1 MKMKRYG
8 LIGHPLKHSQSRFY
22 FNEKFEHEGLDCRY
36 QHFDLKS
43 IEEIH
48 EVMETYSDLCGF
60 NVTIPYKEA
69 IIPLLDEID
78 PTANEVGAVNV
89 VTIQN
94 GRLKGYNTDVYGFSQ
109 LLERALKG
117 KEVEHALVLGTGGAS
132 KAVCYVLKQKNIP
145 FSTVSRSP
153 EKGDYTYETLTD
165 EILRQNHL
173 IINTTPLGMA
183 PKFDDF
189 PDLHYQALSN
199 KHILIDLIYNPK
211 ETAFMELGRTWGA
224 KVYNGWQMFEEQAKK
239 TWEIFQLGREIRLRN
254 NLNIWKMYTLSTLV
268 PRVCRWPS
276 PKAAW
281 SSFPLA
287 YPATWLT
294 LRSTS
299 ARKTSLKARL

>member
-1 MKMKRYG
+1 MKRYG

-22 FNEKFEHEGLDCRY
+22 FNEKFEHEGLNCRY

-48 EVMETYSDLCGF
+48 EVMKTYPDLCGF

-78 PTANEVGAVNV
+78 PTAKEVGAVNV

-132 KAVCYVLKQKNIP
+132 KAVRYVLKQKNIP
-145 FSTVSRSP
+145 FSAVSRSP
-153 EKGDYTYETLTD
+153 EKGDFTYETLTD

-239 TWEIFQLGREIRLRN
+239 TWEIFQL
-254 NLNIWKMYTLSTLV
+254 
-268 PRVCRWPS
+268 
-276 PKAAW
+276 
-281 SSFPLA
+281 
-287 YPATWLT
+287 
-294 LRSTS
+294 
-299 ARKTSLKARL
+299 

>member
-1 MKMKRYG
+1 MKRYG

-48 EVMETYSDLCGF
+48 EVMETYPDLCGF
-60 NVTIPYKEA
+60 NVTIPYKET

-78 PTANEVGAVNV
+78 PTAKEIGAVNV

-132 KAVCYVLKQKNIP
+132 KAVRYVLKQKNIP

-153 EKGDYTYETLTD
+153 EKGDFTYETLTD

-183 PKFDDF
+183 PNFDDF
-189 PDLHYQALSN
+189 PDLHYQALST

-239 TWEIFQLGREIRLRN
+239 TWELFNSQ
-254 NLNIWKMYTLSTLV
+254 
-268 PRVCRWPS
+268 
-276 PKAAW
+276 
-281 SSFPLA
+281 
-287 YPATWLT
+287 
-294 LRSTS
+294 
-299 ARKTSLKARL
+299 

>member
-1 MKMKRYG
+1 MKRYG

-48 EVMETYSDLCGF
+48 EVMETYPDLCGF

-132 KAVCYVLKQKNIP
+132 KAVRYVLKQKNIP
-145 FSTVSRSP
+145 FSAVSRSP
-153 EKGDYTYETLTD
+153 EKGDFTYETLTD
-165 EILRQNHL
+165 EILHQNHL

-239 TWEIFQLGREIRLRN
+239 TWELFNSQ
-254 NLNIWKMYTLSTLV
+254 
-268 PRVCRWPS
+268 
-276 PKAAW
+276 
-281 SSFPLA
+281 
-287 YPATWLT
+287 
-294 LRSTS
+294 
-299 ARKTSLKARL
+299 

>member
-43 IEEIH
+43 VEEIH
-48 EVMETYSDLCGF
+48 EVMETYPDLCGF

-132 KAVCYVLKQKNIP
+132 KAVRYVLKQKNIP

-239 TWEIFQLGREIRLRN
+239 TWEIFQL
-254 NLNIWKMYTLSTLV
+254 
-268 PRVCRWPS
+268 
-276 PKAAW
+276 
-281 SSFPLA
+281 
-287 YPATWLT
+287 
-294 LRSTS
+294 
-299 ARKTSLKARL
+299 

>member
-1 MKMKRYG
+1 MKRYG

-43 IEEIH
+43 VEEIH
-48 EVMETYSDLCGF
+48 EVMETYPDLCGF

-78 PTANEVGAVNV
+78 PSAKEIGAVNV

-132 KAVCYVLKQKNIP
+132 KAVRYVLKQKNIP
-145 FSTVSRSP
+145 FSAVSRSP

-239 TWEIFQLGREIRLRN
+239 TWEIFQL
-254 NLNIWKMYTLSTLV
+254 
-268 PRVCRWPS
+268 
-276 PKAAW
+276 
-281 SSFPLA
+281 
-287 YPATWLT
+287 
-294 LRSTS
+294 
-299 ARKTSLKARL
+299 

>member
-48 EVMETYSDLCGF
+48 EVMKTYPDLCGF
-60 NVTIPYKEA
+60 NVTIPNKEA

-78 PTANEVGAVNV
+78 PTAKEVGAVNV

-132 KAVCYVLKQKNIP
+132 KAVRYVLKQKNIP

-239 TWEIFQLGREIRLRN
+239 TWEIFQL
-254 NLNIWKMYTLSTLV
+254 
-268 PRVCRWPS
+268 
-276 PKAAW
+276 
-281 SSFPLA
+281 
-287 YPATWLT
+287 
-294 LRSTS
+294 
-299 ARKTSLKARL
+299 

>member
-48 EVMETYSDLCGF
+48 EVMETYPDLCGF

-78 PTANEVGAVNV
+78 PTAKEVGAVNV

-132 KAVCYVLKQKNIP
+132 KAVRYVLKQKNIP

-239 TWEIFQLGREIRLRN
+239 TWEIFQL
-254 NLNIWKMYTLSTLV
+254 
-268 PRVCRWPS
+268 
-276 PKAAW
+276 
-281 SSFPLA
+281 
-287 YPATWLT
+287 
-294 LRSTS
+294 
-299 ARKTSLKARL
+299 